1 MCWPSFLECTFRSWF
16 GSVATQI
23 AMFHTFFNVA
33 CTVLF
38 LPFCGVFVKISELLV
53 RGKKQDRASTC
64 LDERMLASAS
74 LAISQLEKEMVHL
87 SDTAMEAFRT
97 AYRSFQSKDKSLIG
111 PAQNLI
117 EQAGGTSQ
125 EIVNFLIR
133 LSAQSRLSDERSIS
147 NLHNNVGDIM
157 RIAEIADNFTK
168 YTARTIE
175 QNLHFSESVMAEL
188 DAMVGKVDDL
198 YQLLKQF
205 MLSREKELLPRI
217 DQVEEEVDAFRK
229 KLIDSHIKRLN
240 SGECRPE
247 SSGVFINLVSNLERL
262 GDHLT
267 YIAHME

>member
-1 MCWPSFLECTFRSWF
+1 
-16 GSVATQI
+16 
-23 AMFHTFFNVA
+23 
-33 CTVLF
+33 
-38 LPFCGVFVKISELLV
+38 
-53 RGKKQDRASTC
+53 
-64 LDERMLASAS
+64 
-74 LAISQLEKEMVHL
+74 
-87 SDTAMEAFRT
+87 
-97 AYRSFQSKDKSLIG
+97 
-111 PAQNLI
+111 
-117 EQAGGTSQ
+117 
-125 EIVNFLIR
+125 
-133 LSAQSRLSDERSIS
+133 
-147 NLHNNVGDIM
+147 
-157 RIAEIADNFTK
+157 
-168 YTARTIE
+168 
-175 QNLHFSESVMAEL
+175 MAEL